1 MVLCAGQW
9 LREET
14 AGTFMLFS
22 RLSRS
27 SSACSHTL
35 RSICSATAIAKP
47 EVLSACLDL
56 KRTNEAF
63 DLTDKI
69 CSD

>member
-56 KRTNEAF
+56 K
-63 DLTDKI
+63 
-69 CSD
+69 